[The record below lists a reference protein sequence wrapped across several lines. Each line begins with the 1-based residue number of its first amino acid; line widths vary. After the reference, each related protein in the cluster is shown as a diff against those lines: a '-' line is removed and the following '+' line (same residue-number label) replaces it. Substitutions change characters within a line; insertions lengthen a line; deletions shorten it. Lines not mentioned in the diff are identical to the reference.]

1 MMDDR
6 DLLNHQQRRARR
18 PVSRIPL
25 KRSTGLLGGVA
36 AGVAIFVGANPK
48 SVRLLFLVAL
58 IVTFGF
64 FGLVYIALWILL
76 PKA

>member
-1 MMDDR
+1 MMDDH

-18 PVSRIPL
+18 PVNRTSL
-25 KRSTGLLGGVA
+25 KRTTGLLGGVA
-36 AGVAIFVGANPK
+36 AGVATFVGANPK
-48 SVRLLFLVAL
+48 SVRLLFGVAL

-64 FGLVYIALWILL
+64 FGLVYVALWMLL